1 MGRQHTEQGL
11 LVLGAGPPG
20 LEEVTVLPDPAAA
33 GCNRGFAFA
42 TFYNYAAAE
51 AAKKKLEGVR

>member
-1 MGRQHTEQGL
+1 M
-11 LVLGAGPPG
+11 GAGPPG